1 VLVVVFGALFAGADA
16 TFARLVSRALPTVR
30 GGSTFTALLVFGAV
44 GCGTATAGRLS
55 RGRRA
60 PVDARPRAVFRIVE
74 WAVPVGLLVGLF
86 AVFVADQLAALFGDA
101 DYVLRTAGL
110 TYAQYARS
118 GFWQLLVVTALTLVV
133 IAVTATRADRTTA
146 TGRVWVRCLLGALA
160 CLTLVIVASALSR
173 MWSYQQAYGFTVLRL
188 GVETCEVWLGAVYVL
203 VIAAGVRI
211 RLHWLPRAA
220 VASCLVA
227 LLGLAVVNPEGLI
240 ARQNVLRW
248 QQTGRIDSDYLAD
261 LSQDA
266 VPGLGGLPADLR
278 RCVLAQMSERIG
290 DSTDDWQDWNASRAA
305 ARGELAA
312 ASPVNC

>member
-1 VLVVVFGALFAGADA
+1 
-16 TFARLVSRALPTVR
+16 
-30 GGSTFTALLVFGAV
+30 
-44 GCGTATAGRLS
+44 
-55 RGRRA
+55 
-60 PVDARPRAVFRIVE
+60 VFRIVE
-74 WAVPVGLLVGLF
+74 WAVPVGLLVALF
-86 AVFVADQLAALFGDA
+86 AVFVADQLAALFGGA

-133 IAVTATRADRTTA
+133 IAVTATRADRSTPAART
-146 TGRVWVRCLLGALA
+146 WVRCLLGALA

-188 GVETCEVWLGAVYVL
+188 GVQTCEVWLGAVYLL

-227 LLGLAVVNPEGLI
+227 LLGLAVVNPEGLV

-248 QQTGRIDSDYLAD
+248 QQTGRIDSAC
-261 LSQDA
+261 
-266 VPGLGGLPADLR
+266 PRTPCPA
-278 RCVLAQMSERIG
+278 CVNYPL
-290 DSTDDWQDWNASRAA
+290 TCAA
-305 ARGELAA
+305 ACWPR
-312 ASPVNC
+312 